1 MDYLLFFAELVG
13 TVAFA
18 VSGATLAVQKRLDLF
33 GIVFFGV
40 VAALGGGTM
49 RDLLLG
55 HTPPR
60 MFYNYEYVLLAVA
73 TALMVFV
80 AAKHETILHIFNK
93 ADSFLFN
100 LSDAVGLGIFAVT
113 GTQTGIL
120 AGHEENAFFCIFL
133 GMTTAVGGGILRDML
148 CGDIPMVLRKHIYA
162 VAAIV
167 GSSIF
172 YVLDLLGFDNGLSSV
187 TAMAV
192 TILMRLLARHYRW
205 NLPRVDET
213 VRKNNPGGL

>member
-1 MDYLLFFAELVG
+1 
-13 TVAFA
+13 
-18 VSGATLAVQKRLDLF
+18 
-33 GIVFFGV
+33 
-40 VAALGGGTM
+40 
-49 RDLLLG
+49 
-55 HTPPR
+55 
-60 MFYNYEYVLLAVA
+60 
-73 TALMVFV
+73 
-80 AAKHETILHIFNK
+80 
-93 ADSFLFN
+93 
-100 LSDAVGLGIFAVT
+100 
-113 GTQTGIL
+113 
-120 AGHEENAFFCIFL
+120 
-133 GMTTAVGGGILRDML
+133 MTTAVGGGILRDML

-162 VAAIV
+162 VAAIA